1 MNFIELYVI
10 FFSIALLLLV
20 IEVMMGMALG
30 IALAGSLAF
39 FTLAILELIG
49 LLNGLNSYLI
59 TGSITFVVYVF
70 LILRFFKKKLWDKNG
85 AKDAQGKLYKWIR
98 ITLAD
103 KPWNRYNDT
112 KSWLTKQTFKGK
124 NNDFAYFREDVIR
137 L

>member
-70 LILRFFKKKLWDKNG
+70 LILRFFKKKVWDKNG
-85 AKDAQGKLYKWIR
+85 AKDV
-98 ITLAD
+98 
-103 KPWNRYNDT
+103 ND
-112 KSWLTKQTFKGK
+112 
-124 NNDFAYFREDVIR
+124 Y
-137 L
+137 

>member
-59 TGSITFVVYVF
+59 TGSIVFIVYVI
-70 LILRFFKKKLWDKNG
+70 LVLRFFKKSIFNKNE
-85 AKDAQGKLYKWIR
+85 ARDI
-98 ITLAD
+98 
-103 KPWNRYNDT
+103 ND
-112 KSWLTKQTFKGK
+112 
-124 NNDFAYFREDVIR
+124 Y
-137 L
+137 

>member
-59 TGSITFVVYVF
+59 TGSITFVVYVL
-70 LILRFFKKKLWDKNG
+70 LILRFFKKKLWDRNG
-85 AKDAQGKLYKWIR
+85 AKDV
-98 ITLAD
+98 
-103 KPWNRYNDT
+103 ND
-112 KSWLTKQTFKGK
+112 
-124 NNDFAYFREDVIR
+124 Y
-137 L
+137 

>member
-1 MNFIELYVI
+1 MSLIELYVI

-30 IALAGSLAF
+30 ISLAGSLAF
-39 FTLAILELIG
+39 FTLGILELIG

-85 AKDAQGKLYKWIR
+85 AKDV
-98 ITLAD
+98 
-103 KPWNRYNDT
+103 ND
-112 KSWLTKQTFKGK
+112 
-124 NNDFAYFREDVIR
+124 Y
-137 L
+137 

>member
-39 FTLAILELIG
+39 FSLAILELIG

-85 AKDAQGKLYKWIR
+85 AKDV
-98 ITLAD
+98 
-103 KPWNRYNDT
+103 ND
-112 KSWLTKQTFKGK
+112 
-124 NNDFAYFREDVIR
+124 Y
-137 L
+137 

>member
-39 FTLAILELIG
+39 FTLALLELIG

-70 LILRFFKKKLWDKNG
+70 LILRFFKKKVWDKNG
-85 AKDAQGKLYKWIR
+85 AKDV
-98 ITLAD
+98 
-103 KPWNRYNDT
+103 ND
-112 KSWLTKQTFKGK
+112 
-124 NNDFAYFREDVIR
+124 Y
-137 L
+137 

>member
-70 LILRFFKKKLWDKNG
+70 LILRFFKKKLWDRNG
-85 AKDAQGKLYKWIR
+85 AKDV
-98 ITLAD
+98 
-103 KPWNRYNDT
+103 ND
-112 KSWLTKQTFKGK
+112 
-124 NNDFAYFREDVIR
+124 Y
-137 L
+137 

>member
-1 MNFIELYVI
+1 MYLIELYVI

-20 IEVMMGMALG
+20 VEVLMGMALG

-70 LILRFFKKKLWDKNG
+70 LILRFFKKKLWDRNG
-85 AKDAQGKLYKWIR
+85 AKDV
-98 ITLAD
+98 
-103 KPWNRYNDT
+103 ND
-112 KSWLTKQTFKGK
+112 
-124 NNDFAYFREDVIR
+124 Y
-137 L
+137 

>member
-70 LILRFFKKKLWDKNG
+70 LILRFFKKILWDKNG
-85 AKDAQGKLYKWIR
+85 AKDV
-98 ITLAD
+98 
-103 KPWNRYNDT
+103 ND
-112 KSWLTKQTFKGK
+112 
-124 NNDFAYFREDVIR
+124 Y
-137 L
+137 

>member
-30 IALAGSLAF
+30 IDLAGSLAF

-70 LILRFFKKKLWDKNG
+70 LILRFFKKKVWDKNG
-85 AKDAQGKLYKWIR
+85 AKDV
-98 ITLAD
+98 
-103 KPWNRYNDT
+103 ND
-112 KSWLTKQTFKGK
+112 
-124 NNDFAYFREDVIR
+124 Y
-137 L
+137 

>member
-1 MNFIELYVI
+1 MNFVELYVI
-10 FFSIALLLLV
+10 FFSIAILLLV

-70 LILRFFKKKLWDKNG
+70 LILRFFKKKVWDENG
-85 AKDAQGKLYKWIR
+85 AKDV
-98 ITLAD
+98 
-103 KPWNRYNDT
+103 ND
-112 KSWLTKQTFKGK
+112 
-124 NNDFAYFREDVIR
+124 Y
-137 L
+137 